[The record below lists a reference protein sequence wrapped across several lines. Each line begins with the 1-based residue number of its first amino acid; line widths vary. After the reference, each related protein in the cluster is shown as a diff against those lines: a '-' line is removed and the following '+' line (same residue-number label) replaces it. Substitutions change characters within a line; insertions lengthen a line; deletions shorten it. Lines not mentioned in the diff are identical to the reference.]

1 MKLNKV
7 IAVGVIATLALSL
20 TAIKPSSGKEATEP
34 LAQHSITDK
43 RVHSLQGKILAQYS
57 SAKDLKTLKS
67 TKDLKDLKGLRSL
80 PITLSVKTDNNGF
93 DEREDVDK
101 SKSNENSKDNNGKIY
116 WTTAL
121 LWLVVIAGA
130 LEVTVLRKDSSLG
143 NKINEKTKNF
153 RDGGLGQ
160 SSIPGDSQQGQ
171 EQTTPT
177 TPDTPPTPSQSQ
189 APPTSTNTI
198 AEGGDNVEQQ

>member
-20 TAIKPSSGKEATEP
+20 TAIKPSSGKEVTEP

-43 RVHSLQGKILAQYS
+43 RVHSLQGKILTQYS

-80 PITLSVKTDNNGF
+80 PITLSAKTDNNGF

-101 SKSNENSKDNNGKIY
+101 SKSSENSKENNGKIY

-160 SSIPGDSQQGQ
+160 SFSPGDNQQGQ
-171 EQTTPT
+171 EQTTP
-177 TPDTPPTPSQSQ
+177 PTPSQNQ
-189 APPTSTNTI
+189 TPPAPTNTI

>member
-20 TAIKPSSGKEATEP
+20 TALKPPNSGAVTE
-34 LAQHSITDK
+34 H
-43 RVHSLQGKILAQYS
+43 LAQYS
-57 SAKDLKTLKS
+57 SASYEFKPLTKYSSVKDLKTLRS
-67 TKDLKDLKGLRSL
+67 TKDLKCLRSL
-80 PITLSVKTDNNGF
+80 PITLSTKTDNNGF

-101 SKSNENSKDNNGKIY
+101 SESSENSKENNGKIY

-130 LEVTVLRKDSSLG
+130 LEVTVLRKDSSIG

-160 SSIPGDSQQGQ
+160 SFSPGDNQQGQ

>member
-20 TAIKPSSGKEATEP
+20 TAIKPSSGKEVTEP

-43 RVHSLQGKILAQYS
+43 RVHSLQGKILTQYS

-67 TKDLKDLKGLRSL
+67 TKDLKCLRSL
-80 PITLSVKTDNNGF
+80 PITLSAKTDNNGF

-101 SKSNENSKDNNGKIY
+101 SKSSENSKENNGKIY

-160 SSIPGDSQQGQ
+160 SFIPGDNQQGQ
-171 EQTTPT
+171 EQT
-177 TPDTPPTPSQSQ
+177 TPPTPSQSQ
-189 APPTSTNTI
+189 APPTSINTI

>member
-1 MKLNKV
+1 M

-20 TAIKPSSGKEATEP
+20 TAIKPSSGKEVTEP

-43 RVHSLQGKILAQYS
+43 RVHSLQGRISAKYS
-57 SAKDLKTLKS
+57 SVKDLKTLRS
-67 TKDLKDLKGLRSL
+67 TKDLKCLRSL
-80 PITLSVKTDNNGF
+80 PITLSTKTDNNGF

-101 SKSNENSKDNNGKIY
+101 SESSENSKENNGKIY

-130 LEVTVLRKDSSLG
+130 LEVTVLRKDSSIG

-160 SSIPGDSQQGQ
+160 SFSPGDNQQGQ

-177 TPDTPPTPSQSQ
+177 TPDTPPTPFQSQ

>member
-20 TAIKPSSGKEATEP
+20 TAIKPSSGKEMTEP
-34 LAQHSITDK
+34 LAQYSITDK
-43 RVHSLQGKILAQYS
+43 RVHSLQGRILAQYS
-57 SAKDLKTLKS
+57 SAKDLKSLRS

-80 PITLSVKTDNNGF
+80 PITLSAKTDNNGF

-160 SSIPGDSQQGQ
+160 SFSPGDNQQGQ
-171 EQTTPT
+171 EQTT
-177 TPDTPPTPSQSQ
+177 
-189 APPTSTNTI
+189 PPTSTNTI

>member
-20 TAIKPSSGKEATEP
+20 TAIKPSSGKEVTEP

-43 RVHSLQGKILAQYS
+43 RVHSLQGRISAKYS
-57 SAKDLKTLKS
+57 SVKDLKTLRS
-67 TKDLKDLKGLRSL
+67 TKDLKCLRSL
-80 PITLSVKTDNNGF
+80 PITLSTKTDNNGF

-101 SKSNENSKDNNGKIY
+101 SKSSENSKENNGKIY

-160 SSIPGDSQQGQ
+160 SFSPGDNQQGQ
-171 EQTTPT
+171 EQT
-177 TPDTPPTPSQSQ
+177 TPPTPSQSQ

>member
-1 MKLNKV
+1 M

-20 TAIKPSSGKEATEP
+20 TAIKPSSGKEVTES

-43 RVHSLQGKILAQYS
+43 RVHSLQGKILTQYS

-67 TKDLKDLKGLRSL
+67 TKDLKCLRSL
-80 PITLSVKTDNNGF
+80 PITLSTKTDNNGF

-101 SKSNENSKDNNGKIY
+101 SKSNENSKENNGKIY

-160 SSIPGDSQQGQ
+160 SFSPGDNQQGQ
-171 EQTTPT
+171 EQTTPP
-177 TPDTPPTPSQSQ
+177 TPNTPPTPSQSQ

>member
-20 TAIKPSSGKEATEP
+20 TAIKPSSGKEVTEP

-43 RVHSLQGKILAQYS
+43 RVHSLQCKILTQYS

-67 TKDLKDLKGLRSL
+67 TKDLKCLRSL
-80 PITLSVKTDNNGF
+80 PITLSAKTDNNGF

-101 SKSNENSKDNNGKIY
+101 SKSSENSKENNGKFY

-160 SSIPGDSQQGQ
+160 SVSPGDNQQGQ
-171 EQTTPT
+171 EQT
-177 TPDTPPTPSQSQ
+177 TPPTPSQSQ

>member
-1 MKLNKV
+1 M
-7 IAVGVIATLALSL
+7 IAVGAIATLALSL
-20 TAIKPSSGKEATEP
+20 AAIKPSSGKEVTEP
-34 LAQHSITDK
+34 LAQYSITDK
-43 RVHSLQGKILAQYS
+43 RVNSLQGKVLDQYS
-57 SAKDLKTLKS
+57 SAKDLKTLRS
-67 TKDLKDLKGLRSL
+67 TKDLKCLRSL
-80 PITLSVKTDNNGF
+80 PITLSTKTDNNGF

-101 SKSNENSKDNNGKIY
+101 SKSNENSKENNGKIY

-160 SSIPGDSQQGQ
+160 SFSPGNNQQGQ

-177 TPDTPPTPSQSQ
+177 TPDTSSTPSQSQ

>member
-20 TAIKPSSGKEATEP
+20 TAIKPSSGKEVTEP

-43 RVHSLQGKILAQYS
+43 RVHSLQGKILTQYS
-57 SAKDLKTLKS
+57 SAKDLKTLKN
-67 TKDLKDLKGLRSL
+67 TKDLKCLRSL
-80 PITLSVKTDNNGF
+80 PITLSAKTDNNGF

-101 SKSNENSKDNNGKIY
+101 SKSSENSKENNGKIY

-160 SSIPGDSQQGQ
+160 SFSPGDNQQGQ

-189 APPTSTNTI
+189 APPTFTNTI

>member
-20 TAIKPSSGKEATEP
+20 TAIKPSSGKEVTES

-43 RVHSLQGKILAQYS
+43 RVHSLQGKILTQYS
-57 SAKDLKTLKS
+57 SAKNLKTLKS
-67 TKDLKDLKGLRSL
+67 TKDLKCLRSL
-80 PITLSVKTDNNGF
+80 PITLSTKTDNNGF

-101 SKSNENSKDNNGKIY
+101 SKSNENSKENNGKIY

-160 SSIPGDSQQGQ
+160 SFSPGDNQQGQ
-171 EQTTPT
+171 EQT
-177 TPDTPPTPSQSQ
+177 TPPTPSQSQ

>member
-1 MKLNKV
+1 M
-7 IAVGVIATLALSL
+7 IAVGAIATLALSL
-20 TAIKPSSGKEATEP
+20 AAIKPSSGKEVTEP
-34 LAQHSITDK
+34 LAQYSITDK
-43 RVHSLQGKILAQYS
+43 RVNSLQGRILAQYS
-57 SAKDLKTLKS
+57 SAKDLKTLRS
-67 TKDLKDLKGLRSL
+67 TKNLKCLRSL
-80 PITLSVKTDNNGF
+80 PITLSTKTDNNGF

-101 SKSNENSKDNNGKIY
+101 SNSNENSKENNGKIY

-160 SSIPGDSQQGQ
+160 SFSPGDNQQGQ
-171 EQTTPT
+171 EQTTPP
-177 TPDTPPTPSQSQ
+177 TPDTPPTPSKNQIH
-189 APPTSTNTI
+189 PTPTNTI

>member
-1 MKLNKV
+1 M
-7 IAVGVIATLALSL
+7 IAVGAIATLALSL
-20 TAIKPSSGKEATEP
+20 AAIKPSSGKEVTEP
-34 LAQHSITDK
+34 LAQYSITDK
-43 RVHSLQGKILAQYS
+43 RVNSLQGRILAQYS
-57 SAKDLKTLKS
+57 SAKDLKTLRS
-67 TKDLKDLKGLRSL
+67 TKNLKCLRSL
-80 PITLSVKTDNNGF
+80 PITLSTKTDNNGF

-101 SKSNENSKDNNGKIY
+101 SNSNENSKENNGKIY

-160 SSIPGDSQQGQ
+160 SFSPGDNKQGQ
-171 EQTTPT
+171 EQTTPP
-177 TPDTPPTPSQSQ
+177 TPDTPPTPSQNQ
-189 APPTSTNTI
+189 TPPTPTNTI
-198 AEGGDNVEQQ
+198 AEGSDNVEQQ

>member
-20 TAIKPSSGKEATEP
+20 TAIKPSSGKEVTEP

-43 RVHSLQGKILAQYS
+43 RVHSLQGKILTQYS

-67 TKDLKDLKGLRSL
+67 TKDLKCLRSL
-80 PITLSVKTDNNGF
+80 PITLSAKTDNNGF

-101 SKSNENSKDNNGKIY
+101 SKSSENSKENNGKIY

-153 RDGGLGQ
+153 RDGGLSQ
-160 SSIPGDSQQGQ
+160 SFSPGDNQQGQ
-171 EQTTPT
+171 EQTTPS
-177 TPDTPPTPSQSQ
+177 TPSQSQ

>member
-20 TAIKPSSGKEATEP
+20 TAIKPSSGKEVTEP

-43 RVHSLQGKILAQYS
+43 RVHSLQGKILTQYS

-67 TKDLKDLKGLRSL
+67 TKDLKCLRSL
-80 PITLSVKTDNNGF
+80 PITLSAKTDNNGF

-101 SKSNENSKDNNGKIY
+101 SKSSENSKENNGKIY

-160 SSIPGDSQQGQ
+160 SFSPGDNQQGQ
-171 EQTTPT
+171 EQTTPS
-177 TPDTPPTPSQSQ
+177 TPSQSQ

>member
-1 MKLNKV
+1 M
-7 IAVGVIATLALSL
+7 IAVGAIATLALSL
-20 TAIKPSSGKEATEP
+20 AAIKPSSGKEVTEP
-34 LAQHSITDK
+34 LAQYSITDK
-43 RVHSLQGKILAQYS
+43 RVNSLQGRILAQYS
-57 SAKDLKTLKS
+57 SAKDLKTLRS
-67 TKDLKDLKGLRSL
+67 TKNLKCLRSL
-80 PITLSVKTDNNGF
+80 PITLSTKTDNNGF

-101 SKSNENSKDNNGKIY
+101 SNSNENSKENNGKIY

-160 SSIPGDSQQGQ
+160 SFSPGNNQQGQ

-177 TPDTPPTPSQSQ
+177 TPDTSSTPSQSQ

>member
-20 TAIKPSSGKEATEP
+20 TAIKPSSGKEVTEP

-43 RVHSLQGKILAQYS
+43 RIHSLQGKILTQYS

-67 TKDLKDLKGLRSL
+67 TKDLKCLRSL
-80 PITLSVKTDNNGF
+80 PITLSAKTDNNGF

-101 SKSNENSKDNNGKIY
+101 SKSSENSKENNGKIY

-160 SSIPGDSQQGQ
+160 SFSPGDNQQGQ
-171 EQTTPT
+171 EQT
-177 TPDTPPTPSQSQ
+177 TPPTPSQSQ

>member
-1 MKLNKV
+1 M
-7 IAVGVIATLALSL
+7 IAVGAIATLALSL
-20 TAIKPSSGKEATEP
+20 AAIKPSSGKEVTEP
-34 LAQHSITDK
+34 LAQYSITDK
-43 RVHSLQGKILAQYS
+43 RVNSLQGRILAQYS
-57 SAKDLKTLKS
+57 SSKDLKTLRS
-67 TKDLKDLKGLRSL
+67 TKNLKCLRSL
-80 PITLSVKTDNNGF
+80 PITLSTKTDNNGF

-101 SKSNENSKDNNGKIY
+101 SNSNENSKENNGKIY

-160 SSIPGDSQQGQ
+160 SFSPGDNKQGQ
-171 EQTTPT
+171 EQTTPP
-177 TPDTPPTPSQSQ
+177 TPDTPPTPSQNQ
-189 APPTSTNTI
+189 TPPTPTNTI

>member
-20 TAIKPSSGKEATEP
+20 TAIKPSSGKEVTEP

-43 RVHSLQGKILAQYS
+43 RVHSLQGKILTQYS

-67 TKDLKDLKGLRSL
+67 TKDLKCLRSL
-80 PITLSVKTDNNGF
+80 PITLSAKTDNNGF

-101 SKSNENSKDNNGKIY
+101 SKSSENSKENNGKIY

-160 SSIPGDSQQGQ
+160 SFSPGDNQQGQ
-171 EQTTPT
+171 EQTTP
-177 TPDTPPTPSQSQ
+177 PTPSHSQ

>member
-1 MKLNKV
+1 MKLNKM
-7 IAVGVIATLALSL
+7 IAVGAIATLALSL
-20 TAIKPSSGKEATEP
+20 AAIKPSSGKEVTEP
-34 LAQHSITDK
+34 LAQYSITDK
-43 RVHSLQGKILAQYS
+43 RVNSLQGRILAQYS
-57 SAKDLKTLKS
+57 SAKDLKTLRS
-67 TKDLKDLKGLRSL
+67 TKNLKCLRSL
-80 PITLSVKTDNNGF
+80 PITLSTKTDNNGF

-101 SKSNENSKDNNGKIY
+101 SNSNENSKENNGKIY

-160 SSIPGDSQQGQ
+160 SFSPGNNQQGQ

-177 TPDTPPTPSQSQ
+177 TPDTPSTPSQSQ
-189 APPTSTNTI
+189 APPTFTNTI

>member
-20 TAIKPSSGKEATEP
+20 TAIKPSSGKEVTEP

-43 RVHSLQGKILAQYS
+43 RVHSLQGKILTQYS

-67 TKDLKDLKGLRSL
+67 TKDLKCLRSL
-80 PITLSVKTDNNGF
+80 SITLSAKTDNNGF

-101 SKSNENSKDNNGKIY
+101 SKSSENSKENNGKIY

-160 SSIPGDSQQGQ
+160 SFSPGDNQQGQ
-171 EQTTPT
+171 EQT
-177 TPDTPPTPSQSQ
+177 TPPTPSQSQ

>member
-7 IAVGVIATLALSL
+7 IAVGAIATLALSL
-20 TAIKPSSGKEATEP
+20 TAIKPSSGKEVAEP
-34 LAQHSITDK
+34 LAQYYITDK
-43 RVHSLQGKILAQYS
+43 RVHSLQGRISAQYS
-57 SAKDLKTLKS
+57 SVKDLKTLRS
-67 TKDLKDLKGLRSL
+67 TKDLKGLRSL
-80 PITLSVKTDNNGF
+80 PITLSAKTDNNGF

-101 SKSNENSKDNNGKIY
+101 SKSNENSKENNGKIY

-160 SSIPGDSQQGQ
+160 SFSPGDNQQGQ
-171 EQTTPT
+171 EQT
-177 TPDTPPTPSQSQ
+177 TPPTPSQSQ

>member
-20 TAIKPSSGKEATEP
+20 TAIKPSSGKEVTEP

-43 RVHSLQGKILAQYS
+43 RVHSLQGKILTQYS

-67 TKDLKDLKGLRSL
+67 TKDLKCLRSL
-80 PITLSVKTDNNGF
+80 PITLSAKTDNNGF

-101 SKSNENSKDNNGKIY
+101 SKSSENSKENNGKIY

-160 SSIPGDSQQGQ
+160 SFIPGDNQQGQ
-171 EQTTPT
+171 EQT
-177 TPDTPPTPSQSQ
+177 TPPTPSQSQ

>member
-20 TAIKPSSGKEATEP
+20 TASKPSSGKEVTEP

-43 RVHSLQGKILAQYS
+43 RVHSLQGKILTQYS

-67 TKDLKDLKGLRSL
+67 TKDLKCLRSL
-80 PITLSVKTDNNGF
+80 PITLSAKTDNNGF

-101 SKSNENSKDNNGKIY
+101 SKSSENSKENNGKIY

-160 SSIPGDSQQGQ
+160 SFSPGDNQQGQ
-171 EQTTPT
+171 EQT
-177 TPDTPPTPSQSQ
+177 TPPTPSQSQ

>member
-7 IAVGVIATLALSL
+7 IAVGVIATLALSF
-20 TAIKPSSGKEATEP
+20 TAIKPSSGKEVTEP

-43 RVHSLQGKILAQYS
+43 RVHSLQGKILTQYS

-67 TKDLKDLKGLRSL
+67 TKDLKCLRSL
-80 PITLSVKTDNNGF
+80 PITLSAKTDNNGF

-101 SKSNENSKDNNGKIY
+101 SKSNENSKENNGKIY

-160 SSIPGDSQQGQ
+160 SFSPGDNQQSQ
-171 EQTTPT
+171 EQT
-177 TPDTPPTPSQSQ
+177 TPPTPSQSQ
-189 APPTSTNTI
+189 APPTSSQNQTPPAPTNTI

>member
-20 TAIKPSSGKEATEP
+20 TAIKPSSGKEVTEP

-43 RVHSLQGKILAQYS
+43 RVHSLQGKILTQYS

-67 TKDLKDLKGLRSL
+67 TKDLKCLRSL
-80 PITLSVKTDNNGF
+80 PITLSAKTDNNGF

-101 SKSNENSKDNNGKIY
+101 SKSSENSKENNGKIY

-153 RDGGLGQ
+153 RNGGLGQ
-160 SSIPGDSQQGQ
+160 SFSPGDNQQGQ
-171 EQTTPT
+171 EQT
-177 TPDTPPTPSQSQ
+177 TPPTPSQSQ

-198 AEGGDNVEQQ
+198 AEGGDNVEQ

>member
-20 TAIKPSSGKEATEP
+20 TAIKPSSGKEVTES

-43 RVHSLQGKILAQYS
+43 RVHSLQGRILAQYS

-67 TKDLKDLKGLRSL
+67 TKDLKCLRSL
-80 PITLSVKTDNNGF
+80 PITLSTKTDNNGF
-93 DEREDVDK
+93 NEREDVDK
-101 SKSNENSKDNNGKIY
+101 SKSNENSKENNGKIY

-130 LEVTVLRKDSSLG
+130 LEVTVLRENSSIG
-143 NKINEKTKNF
+143 NKINEKTQNF
-153 RDGGLGQ
+153 RNGGLGQ
-160 SSIPGDSQQGQ
+160 SLSPGDNPQGQ
-171 EQTTPT
+171 EQT
-177 TPDTPPTPSQSQ
+177 TPPTPSQSQ

>member
-20 TAIKPSSGKEATEP
+20 TAIKPSSSKEVTEP
-34 LAQHSITDK
+34 LAQYSITDK
-43 RVHSLQGKILAQYS
+43 RVHSLQGRILAQYS
-57 SAKDLKTLKS
+57 S
-67 TKDLKDLKGLRSL
+67 TKDLKILRSTKDFKCLRSL
-80 PITLSVKTDNNGF
+80 PITLSAKTDNNGF

-101 SKSNENSKDNNGKIY
+101 SKSNENSKENNGKIY

-160 SSIPGDSQQGQ
+160 SFSPGDNQQGQ
-171 EQTTPT
+171 EQTTSPT
-177 TPDTPPTPSQSQ
+177 PITPPTPSQSQ

>member
-20 TAIKPSSGKEATEP
+20 AAIKPSSGKEVTEP

-43 RVHSLQGKILAQYS
+43 RVHSLQGKILTQYS

-67 TKDLKDLKGLRSL
+67 TKDLKCLRSL
-80 PITLSVKTDNNGF
+80 PITLSTKTDNNGF

-101 SKSNENSKDNNGKIY
+101 SKSNENSKENNGKIY

-160 SSIPGDSQQGQ
+160 SFSPGDNQQGQ
-171 EQTTPT
+171 EQTTSPT
-177 TPDTPPTPSQSQ
+177 PSTPPTPSQSQ

>member
-20 TAIKPSSGKEATEP
+20 TAIKPSSGKEVTEP

-43 RVHSLQGKILAQYS
+43 RVHSLQGKILTQYS

-67 TKDLKDLKGLRSL
+67 TKDLKCLRSL
-80 PITLSVKTDNNGF
+80 PITLSAKTDNNGF

-101 SKSNENSKDNNGKIY
+101 SKSSENSKENNGKIY

-130 LEVTVLRKDSSLG
+130 LEVTLLRKDSSLG

-160 SSIPGDSQQGQ
+160 SFSPGDNQQGQ
-171 EQTTPT
+171 EQT
-177 TPDTPPTPSQSQ
+177 TPPTPSQSQ

>member
-20 TAIKPSSGKEATEP
+20 TAIKPSSGKEVTES

-43 RVHSLQGKILAQYS
+43 RVHSLQGKILTQYS
-57 SAKDLKTLKS
+57 SAKNLKTLKS
-67 TKDLKDLKGLRSL
+67 TKDLKCLRSL
-80 PITLSVKTDNNGF
+80 PITLSTKTDNNGF

-101 SKSNENSKDNNGKIY
+101 SKSSENSKENNGKIY

-160 SSIPGDSQQGQ
+160 SFSPGDNQQGQ
-171 EQTTPT
+171 EQT
-177 TPDTPPTPSQSQ
+177 TPPTPSQSQ

>member
-1 MKLNKV
+1 M
-7 IAVGVIATLALSL
+7 IAVGAIATLALSL
-20 TAIKPSSGKEATEP
+20 AAIKPSSGKEVTEP
-34 LAQHSITDK
+34 LAQYSITDK
-43 RVHSLQGKILAQYS
+43 RVNSLQGRILAQYS
-57 SAKDLKTLKS
+57 SAKDLKTLRS
-67 TKDLKDLKGLRSL
+67 TKNLKCLRSL
-80 PITLSVKTDNNGF
+80 PITLSTKTDNNGF

-101 SKSNENSKDNNGKIY
+101 SNSNENSKENNGKIY

-160 SSIPGDSQQGQ
+160 NFSPGDNKQGQ
-171 EQTTPT
+171 EQTTPP

-189 APPTSTNTI
+189 APPTFTNTI

>member
-20 TAIKPSSGKEATEP
+20 TAIKPSSGKEVTEP
-34 LAQHSITDK
+34 LAQHYITDK
-43 RVHSLQGKILAQYS
+43 RVHSLQGRISAKYS
-57 SAKDLKTLKS
+57 SVKDLKTLRS
-67 TKDLKDLKGLRSL
+67 TKDLKCLRSL
-80 PITLSVKTDNNGF
+80 PITLSTKTDNNGF

-101 SKSNENSKDNNGKIY
+101 SESSENSKENNGKIY

-130 LEVTVLRKDSSLG
+130 LEVTVLRKDSSIG

-160 SSIPGDSQQGQ
+160 SFSPGDNQQGQ

-177 TPDTPPTPSQSQ
+177 TPDTPPTPFQSQ

>member
-1 MKLNKV
+1 M
-7 IAVGVIATLALSL
+7 IAVGAIATLALSL
-20 TAIKPSSGKEATEP
+20 AAIKPSSGKEVTEP
-34 LAQHSITDK
+34 LAQYSITDK
-43 RVHSLQGKILAQYS
+43 RVNSLQGRILAQYS
-57 SAKDLKTLKS
+57 SAKDLKTLRS
-67 TKDLKDLKGLRSL
+67 TKNLKCLRSL
-80 PITLSVKTDNNGF
+80 PITLSTKTDNNGF

-101 SKSNENSKDNNGKIY
+101 SNSNKNSKENNGKIY

-160 SSIPGDSQQGQ
+160 SFSPGNNQQGQ

-177 TPDTPPTPSQSQ
+177 TPDTPSTPSQSQ
-189 APPTSTNTI
+189 APPTFTNTI